1 MRFTLISLSMIL
13 VPALEAQQADSA
25 VSAEAGIQ
33 DNSFLV
39 EEAYNQEAGVVQH
52 ISTFQFRHGSSD
64 FAFAFTQEWPF
75 RTIRHQLSYDIP
87 ITRNESRAGLG
98 DISLN
103 YRYQLLGNGSARF
116 ALAPRFS
123 LILPTGD
130 WKNSRGNGGT
140 GAEVNLPASYVISRA
155 LVTHFNLG
163 AAGTPSAR
171 NTLGDRA
178 GIFEVSAAQSTIVT
192 MSSRF
197 QPMLEVVYT
206 HGSEVAARDETRTTE
221 SFVVAPGAR
230 AAFNF
235 KSGLQIVPGFSVPIG
250 VGPSRSERGFFLYL
264 SFEHPF
270 KRLR

>member
-1 MRFTLISLSMIL
+1 ML

-25 VSAEAGIQ
+25 SSAEAGIQ

-52 ISTFQFRHGSSD
+52 ISTFQGRRGSSD
-64 FAFAFTQEWPF
+64 FDFAFTQEWPF

-87 ITRNESRAGLG
+87 ITRTGSRAGLG
-98 DISLN
+98 DISIN
-103 YRYQLLGNGSARF
+103 YRYQLLGDGST
-116 ALAPRFS
+116 ALAIAPRLT

-130 WKNSRGNGGT
+130 WQDAHGNGGT
-140 GAEVNLPASYVISRA
+140 GAEVNLPVSYVISPA

-163 AAGTPSAR
+163 AGGIPSAR
-171 NTLGDRA
+171 NTIGDRA
-178 GIFEVSAAQSTIVT
+178 GIFEWSAAQSAIVT
-192 MSSRF
+192 LSSSI
-197 QPMLEVVYT
+197 QPMLEIVYSR
-206 HGSEVAARDETRTTE
+206 GAEVTAEDQTTTAE
-221 SFVVAPGAR
+221 SFVIAPGAR

-235 KSGLQIVPGFSVPIG
+235 KSGLQVVPGFSMPLG
-250 VGPSRSERGFFLYL
+250 VGPSKGERGFFLYL